1 MTMAFLPCPTSIY
14 KNPGVS
20 ENAAQCPPP
29 LRYNRGHAYEYRSSS
44 LSEVPLKAP
53 ISCPNTVSLCWCV
66 FSSYLASR
74 HELQRTQ
81 SALHVRDVGLELIQG
96 CSDVGLD
103 LGRFLPRRAVGS
115 DLVERL
121 LRHRVEDVSMWR
133 VRGGGG
139 GIPKVP
145 SSPIAKSQRAVRQ
158 DWSQYAKPFMALAR
172 QTLINENRS
181 LAASPPS
188 HVRLGKSSSLH
199 PISPIEHLYPHHS
212 RRYYLRQ
219 DTRTH
224 LTHQRPP

>member
-29 LRYNRGHAYEYRSSS
+29 LRYNRGHACEYHSSS

-53 ISCPNTVSLCWCV
+53 MPFSNIAPLCWCV

-96 CSDVGLD
+96 GGDVGLD
-103 LGRFLPRRAVGS
+103 LGWFLPRRAVGG

-121 LRHRVEDVSMWR
+121 LRHRGGDVLLWR
-133 VRGGGG
+133 LRGGGG
-139 GIPKVP
+139 GIV
-145 SSPIAKSQRAVRQ
+145 SCKS
-158 DWSQYAKPFMALAR
+158 
-172 QTLINENRS
+172 
-181 LAASPPS
+181 
-188 HVRLGKSSSLH
+188 KSSQLANC
-199 PISPIEHLYPHHS
+199 
-212 RRYYLRQ
+212 Q
-219 DTRTH
+219 K
-224 LTHQRPP
+224 PPCDAPRLEQIR

>member
-53 ISCPNTVSLCWCV
+53 TPFSNFVSLCWCI

-96 CSDVGLD
+96 GSDVGLD

-121 LRHRVEDVSMWR
+121 LRHRGGDVLVVESERRRWWYCLQ
-133 VRGGGG
+133 
-139 GIPKVP
+139 K
-145 SSPIAKSQRAVRQ
+145 
-158 DWSQYAKPFMALAR
+158 FTAR
-172 QTLINENRS
+172 QLPKASVRCAKTGANTLSRS
-181 LAASPPS
+181 W
-188 HVRLGKSSSLH
+188 H
-199 PISPIEHLYPHHS
+199 
-212 RRYYLRQ
+212 
-219 DTRTH
+219 
-224 LTHQRPP
+224 